1 MILKTVSRNSEA
13 VSCMPRRNMRRDF
26 EFVDGGYADSGG
38 AEGLWSAAD
47 GGVGGVEGWW
57 VLEEG

>member
-1 MILKTVSRNSEA
+1 
-13 VSCMPRRNMRRDF
+13 MPRRNMPRDF